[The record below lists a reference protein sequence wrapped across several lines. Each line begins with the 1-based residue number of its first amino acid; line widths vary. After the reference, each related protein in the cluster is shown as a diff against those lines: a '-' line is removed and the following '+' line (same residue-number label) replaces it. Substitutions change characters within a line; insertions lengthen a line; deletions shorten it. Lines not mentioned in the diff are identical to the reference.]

1 MTINVKLE
9 RATGNEMTATQLKI
23 AGKIAALWPGSA
35 IEEYDA
41 GMFCA
46 TVSGDA
52 NFVSHQFPA
61 KHYGVCVGNVAEG
74 KSRIDF

>member
-1 MTINVKLE
+1 MKIKRTTANKMTE
-9 RATGNEMTATQLKI
+9 TQLKI
-23 AGKIAALWPGSA
+23 AGKIAALWPEA
-35 IEEYDA
+35 EITEYDA
-41 GMFCA
+41 GVFCA
-46 TVSGDA
+46 TVSGDD